1 VSNILKNI
9 QIGIF
14 ISAVNFLIQCATFF
28 VTNLMAKNLGALNFG
43 YLGVLQNDYLIFCA
57 LADFGTATLVL
68 AFFGRRATHG
78 QLLVQIFQL
87 RFFLAITSM
96 LLMCLFAFTI
106 RWHHPAFRGELIL
119 TLGLIFQHAFF
130 DWYFICGKFWK
141 RFLISKVFH
150 TISYSAIMGF
160 ALLYLKLDKIESI
173 AFVMIFAAIPAWG
186 FGVFSAFNKRILIFR
201 RRTVYFIKL
210 MLNKAFPFALASLT
224 SFAYLPIGI
233 YAADVLAPPEFL
245 AAFNFSYKLI
255 MLASGFMISFLSSS
269 LIIQHETL
277 DSHIHLRDILSFTFF
292 ITILSSPLLIIP
304 QFVLKILFFAAP
316 WTASLLE
323 TSSFCLRL
331 LSISLILQAIRLPM
345 ISTMLKEKQ
354 IWKYVGVILIGGIA
368 NIAMTFGMVT
378 LTSQFHLIPLFTLSG
393 DVVITVIF
401 FVFFFNK
408 KRLAW

>member
-1 VSNILKNI
+1 M
-9 QIGIF
+9 
-14 ISAVNFLIQCATFF
+14 NFLIQCATFF

-57 LADFGTATLVL
+57 LADFGTATLIL

-87 RFFLAITSM
+87 RFFLSITSM

-119 TLGLIFQHAFF
+119 SLGLIFQHAFF

-141 RFLISKVFH
+141 RFLISKILH
-150 TISYSAIMGF
+150 TISYSTMMGI

-173 AFVMIFAAIPAWG
+173 AFVMIFAAIPTWG
-186 FGVFSAFNKRILIFR
+186 FGVFSAFNKRILIFTH
-201 RRTVYFIKL
+201 RTFYFIKL

-224 SFAYLPIGI
+224 SFAYLPIGL
-233 YAADVLAPPEFL
+233 YAADLLAPPEFL

-255 MLASGFMISFLSSS
+255 MLISGFMISFLSSS
-269 LIIQHETL
+269 LVLQHETR
-277 DSHIHLRDILSFTFF
+277 DFHIHLHDILTFIFF
-292 ITILSSPLLIIP
+292 ITVLSCPLLIVP
-304 QFVLKILFFAAP
+304 QFVLKIIFFAAP
-316 WTASLLE
+316 WTTSLLE

-331 LSISLILQAIRLPM
+331 LSLSLILQAIRLPI

-354 IWKYVGVILIGGIA
+354 IWKYVSVVSIGGVV
-368 NIAMTFGMVT
+368 NIAMTFGIVT
-378 LTSQFHLIPLFTLSG
+378 LTGQFNLIPLLTLSG
-393 DVVITVIF
+393 DLVSTSLFGIF
-401 FVFFFNK
+401 FLNK
-408 KRLAW
+408 KRFVW